1 MKTTH
6 FLLLSAVL
14 LMTACQPQPSAGKLL
29 DDMEALIEEV
39 ANRDIGA
46 PIDTARVQ
54 SLVNQARQLAQSQP
68 QDSLTPAA
76 LYQGAE
82 LARSI
87 GRYPEAVE
95 MLTGI
100 IDRHP
105 EYEKA
110 AEALFLRAFI
120 YDEDL
125 GDKARALES
134 YKRFVNTY
142 SEHPLARDAQA
153 MIAYLEMGKTPE
165 QLIREFESQQQEEV
179 Q

>member
-1 MKTTH
+1 MKTTLS
-6 FLLLSAVL
+6 FVLLAVS

-54 SLVNQARQLAQSQP
+54 SLVEEARQLAQSQP

-87 GRYPEAVE
+87 GRYSEAVE

-134 YKRFVNTY
+134 YKTFVNTY
-142 SEHPLARDAQA
+142 SDHPLARDAQA
-153 MIAYLEMGKTPE
+153 MITYLELGKTPE
-165 QLIREFESQQQEEV
+165 QLIREFEGQKEEQV

>member
-1 MKTTH
+1 MKTT
-6 FLLLSAVL
+6 LSLVLSAVL

-29 DDMEALIEEV
+29 EEMEALIEDV
-39 ANRDIGA
+39 ADRDIGA

-54 SLVNQARQLAQSQP
+54 SLVEEARQLAQSQP
-68 QDSLTPAA
+68 QDSLAPAA
-76 LYQGAE
+76 LYQAAE

-95 MLTGI
+95 MLAVIT
-100 IDRHP
+100 DRHP
-105 EYEKA
+105 DYEKA

-125 GDKARALES
+125 GDKAQALES
-134 YKRFVNTY
+134 YRTFVNNY

-153 MIAYLEMGKTPE
+153 MITYLEMGKTPE
-165 QLIREFESQQQEEV
+165 ELIREFEGQKEENV